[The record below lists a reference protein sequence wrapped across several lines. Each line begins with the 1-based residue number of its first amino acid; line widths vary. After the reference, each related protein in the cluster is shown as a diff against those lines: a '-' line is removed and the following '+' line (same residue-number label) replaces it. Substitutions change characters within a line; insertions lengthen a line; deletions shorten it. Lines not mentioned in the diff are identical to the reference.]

1 MNENRT
7 RFSGGSFQEKRRQ
20 ADWVV
25 NAASALSVASWLVA
39 FSVLLLLDI
48 ASPERANFFSNVFE
62 GTLRTAWNLP
72 LLYAAFMLLIL
83 AVISCIAAFIFNM
96 MRMRRKTDKYRK
108 SIIVIGLVT
117 VVGFIFFTMRFAGYL
132 F

>member
-1 MNENRT
+1 MNEERT
-7 RFSGGSFQEKRRQ
+7 RYGGNSFQEKRRQ

-48 ASPERANFFSNVFE
+48 ASPEQANFFSNVFE

-72 LLYAAFMLLIL
+72 LLYAAFILLIL
-83 AVISCIAAFIFNM
+83 AIISCIAAFIFNM

-108 SIIVIGLVT
+108 SIIIIGIVT
-117 VVGFIFFTMRFAGYL
+117 VIGFIFFTIQFGGQL